1 MFMSSKYKFAV
12 GNKIEDMEK
21 LYASLKDTS
30 KLYELQMVKATTM
43 AQTLIGILESV
54 DKVKDEKGYA

>member
-1 MFMSSKYKFAV
+1 MQVWRVSRFKV
-12 GNKIEDMEK
+12 
-21 LYASLKDTS
+21 LTWVLDTS

>member
-21 LYASLKDTS
+21 LYASLKGKS
-30 KLYELQMVKATTM
+30 L
-43 AQTLIGILESV
+43 
-54 DKVKDEKGYA
+54 